1 MSESKKLQIE
11 ESKPSA
17 EDEGIYARTKRCGKN
32 EEKKPKTLKED
43 RLYKPHQ
50 REFVNYARGIIEAI
64 RGEDQQHNLGDWT
77 AALLNCNQ
85 VSPRFSK
92 SRNKN

>member
-1 MSESKKLQIE
+1 MSDNKKLQIE
-11 ESKPSA
+11 ESEPSA
-17 EDEGIYARTKRCGKN
+17 EDEGIYARTKRSGKN
-32 EEKKPKTLKED
+32 EEKKPRTLKEE

-50 REFVNYARGIIEAI
+50 REFVNYARVIIEAI
-64 RGEDQQHNLGDWT
+64 RREDQQHDLNDWT

-92 SRNKN
+92 LRKY